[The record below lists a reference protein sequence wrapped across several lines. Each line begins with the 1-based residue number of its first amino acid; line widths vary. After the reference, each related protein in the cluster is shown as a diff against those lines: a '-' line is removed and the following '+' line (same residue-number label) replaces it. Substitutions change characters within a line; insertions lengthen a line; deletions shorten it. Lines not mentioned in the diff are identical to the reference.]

1 MSLISKFTKSASKTP
16 LEKIANQT
24 VNDLERRL
32 ESSVNDFFSK
42 ALSKTGIST
51 SVSSLLSARFG
62 DSLQNDLS
70 DKYFRTSTSEQNRL
84 TCEEIR
90 GGITPRYAETTS
102 ESINRLDNNQDSV
115 AVYQFPDQI
124 GKYYMHMKFREYTR
138 TTPQAGA
145 ILNFKNSII
154 LPIPRKLE
162 ERFSLD
168 INKKATGMT
177 GAVVDIIQGS
187 YSEGGSQNPIT
198 DIASNGAALAYNL
211 AMQSSK
217 IAGDISDT
225 IGSYLG
231 SVPNPNMATF
241 FSGIDMR
248 EHNFEWTFTPRNK
261 KESYELMKVIERLK
275 QNSLPA
281 FSPVGNAILQYPY
294 LCFIEMHPW
303 AKDEGNELI
312 KFKPALL
319 RNMSY
324 NYAPNGI
331 PSFFEGT
338 NLPTFISITLEFIE
352 TEYFTAN
359 DYGRSGRTDDKITQA
374 YEFLKE
380 QAGDT
385 IELITSAASEFFP
398 AANTSG
404 TTANTS
410 GANTS
415 G

>member
-1 MSLISKFTKSASKTP
+1 METYREIKLSLISKFTKAASKTP
-16 LEKIANQT
+16 LEKIASQT
-24 VNDLERRL
+24 ANDLERRL
-32 ESSVNDFFSK
+32 EGSVNEFFSK
-42 ALSKTGIST
+42 ALSKTGISS
-51 SVSSLLSARFG
+51 SVSSVLSARFG

-84 TCEEIR
+84 TCEDIR

-102 ESINRLDNNQDSV
+102 ESINRLDNNNNPNSSE
-115 AVYQFPDQI
+115 VYQFPDQI

-138 TTPQAGA
+138 TTPQQGA
-145 ILNFKNSII
+145 KLNFKNSII
-154 LPIPRKLE
+154 LPVPRKLE
-162 ERFSLD
+162 ERFSLNVND
-168 INKKATGMT
+168 EPTGIVGT
-177 GAVVDIIQGS
+177 IADIIQNS
-187 YSEGGSQNPIT
+187 QGGDVVGELKKN
-198 DIASNGAALAYNL
+198 DGALAYSL

-217 IAGDISDT
+217 LAGNVGDT
-225 IGSYLG
+225 VGSYLG

-241 FSGIDMR
+241 FSGINMR
-248 EHNFEWTFTPRNK
+248 NHSFEWTFTPRNK
-261 KESYELMKVIERLK
+261 KESYELIKIIERLK

-303 AKDEGNELI
+303 AKKEGSELI
-312 KFKPALL
+312 KFKPCLL

-338 NLPTFISITLEFIE
+338 NLPTFISISLEFLE
-352 TEYFTAN
+352 TEYFTSN
-359 DYGRSGRTDDKITQA
+359 DYGRSGRSDDKITEA
-374 YEFLKE
+374 YDFLKE
-380 QAGDT
+380 NVVGPLEGIVTDF
-385 IELITSAASEFFP
+385 TSTFP
-398 AANTSG
+398 
-404 TTANTS
+404 

>member
-1 MSLISKFTKSASKTP
+1 MSLISKFTKAASKTP

-24 VNDLERRL
+24 ANDLERRL

-42 ALSKTGIST
+42 ALSKTGVST

-84 TCEEIR
+84 TCDEIR

-102 ESINRLDNNQDSV
+102 ESINRLDNNNNPNSTD
-115 AVYQFPDQI
+115 VYQFPDQI
-124 GKYYMHMKFREYTR
+124 GKYYMHMKFREYVR

-145 ILNFKNSII
+145 ALNFKNSII

-162 ERFSLD
+162 ERFSLQVSEDSTGVFGGVAD
-168 INKKATGMT
+168 IVQA
-177 GAVVDIIQGS
+177 S
-187 YSEGGSQNPIT
+187 FSEGGSGNPLSDLASNDAAIAYS
-198 DIASNGAALAYNL
+198 IASSMIPGEI
-211 AMQSSK
+211 SK
-217 IAGDISDT
+217 IAGSF
-225 IGSYLG
+225 LG

-241 FSGIDMR
+241 FSGVNMR

-294 LCFIEMHPW
+294 LCFIEIHPW

-319 RNMSY
+319 KNMSY

-338 NLPTFISITLEFIE
+338 NLPTFISISLEFLE
-352 TEYFTAN
+352 TEYFTSN
-359 DYGRSGRTDDKITQA
+359 DYGRSGRTDDKIT
-374 YEFLKE
+374 
-380 QAGDT
+380 
-385 IELITSAASEFFP
+385 AASEFIKEKAANTGLQIFNAITEFFP
-398 AANTSG
+398 AANTG
-404 TTANTS
+404 